1 MSLAL
6 KKNDEVQVV
15 AGKEKGKTGK
25 VLRLLKEKNR
35 VLVEKLNMIK
45 KHTKRS
51 QSNPQGGIIEKEA
64 GIHISNLMVYCQKCA
79 KGVRVGVKILKDN
92 KKVRVCRQCEE
103 VLDK

>member
-6 KKNDEVQVV
+6 KKNDEVQVI

-25 VLRLLKEKNR
+25 VLRLLQEKNR
-35 VLVEKLNMIK
+35 VLVEKLNLVK

-51 QSNPQGGIIEKEA
+51 QANPQGGIIEKEA
-64 GIHISNLMVYCQKCA
+64 GIHISNLMFYCQKCA